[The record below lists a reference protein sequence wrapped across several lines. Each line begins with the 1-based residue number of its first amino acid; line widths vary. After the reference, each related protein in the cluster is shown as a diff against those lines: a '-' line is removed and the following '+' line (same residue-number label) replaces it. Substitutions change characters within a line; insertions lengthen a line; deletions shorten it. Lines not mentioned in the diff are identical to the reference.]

1 MTESYA
7 GQGET
12 SAIRARVAAVVTAKT
27 EPHRKFKHMEELTGV
42 KAASWKAVCEGRQR
56 ANEEHFEAIGVAW
69 PEYSLWLLTGK
80 AQSEIRQTSPE
91 LDQLKIL
98 QKSLGK
104 DRNDQ

>member
-1 MTESYA
+1 
-7 GQGET
+7 
-12 SAIRARVAAVVTAKT
+12 VVTAKT

-80 AQSEIRQTSPE
+80 TQLELGLTSPE
-91 LDQLKIL
+91 LEQLDKL
-98 QKSLGK
+98 QKSLENG
-104 DRNDQ
+104 

>member
-27 EPHRKFKHMEELTGV
+27 ELHRKFKHMEELTGV

-69 PEYSLWLLTGK
+69 PEYSLWLLTGRTQPE
-80 AQSEIRQTSPE
+80 AGQTSPE
-91 LDQLKIL
+91 LEQLKTL
-98 QKSLGK
+98 QENLGK
-104 DRNDQ
+104 ISSD

>member
-27 EPHRKFKHMEELTGV
+27 ELHRKFKHMEELTGV

-69 PEYSLWLLTGK
+69 PEYSLWLLTGT
-80 AQSEIRQTSPE
+80 AQLAVEQTSPE
-91 LDQLKIL
+91 LEQLNAL

-104 DRNDQ
+104 SSSD

>member
-56 ANEEHFEAIGVAW
+56 ANEEHFEAIGHCW
-69 PEYSLWLLTGK
+69 PEYSLWLMVGK
-80 AQSEIRQTSPE
+80 ARPEMGQTSPE
-91 LDQLKIL
+91 IEQLMIL

-104 DRNDQ
+104 E

>member
-1 MTESYA
+1 MTESYE

-56 ANEEHFEAIGVAW
+56 ANEEHFCAIGAAW
-69 PEYSLWLLTGK
+69 PQYSLWLLTGK
-80 AQSEIRQTSPE
+80 AQFEVDQTSPDLE
-91 LDQLKIL
+91 QFRML
-98 QKSLGK
+98 QNSI
-104 DRNDQ
+104 NT

>member
-1 MTESYA
+1 MTQSYA

-56 ANEEHFEAIGVAW
+56 ANEEHFAAIGMCW
-69 PEYSLWLLTGK
+69 PEYSLWVLTGETRLGIV
-80 AQSEIRQTSPE
+80 QVSPDLE
-91 LDQLKIL
+91 QLEKLRINL
-98 QKSLGK
+98 S
-104 DRNDQ
+104 R